1 MIDILLENQIVRLQ
15 SCESLHGRT
24 KIMVNTD
31 KVTASNVAEILE
43 STLPIDACNVSEINY
58 LYDVYRGIMDIR
70 FKTKTVRPQNNNKVV
85 VNIPNKIVTFKSS
98 FLLSSPIQY
107 IAANGEK
114 EISDKVAELNSL
126 MSSEDK
132 ESKDK
137 ECVDW
142 MHICGVAPRM
152 VLPDPD
158 FDRDGSPVAIYSLD
172 PREAFVIYSSRL
184 GKKPIAG
191 VLKQY
196 DDEGEIFYHV
206 YTPNGVMK
214 VSNDGSVFTLVE
226 YDFGRVPIVEYPNN
240 EARLGAFEIV
250 LSPINQINTLES
262 ARVDNVVDFVN
273 AFDVFQNCEITGDKY
288 SSLAE
293 GGKYINIKSVAGNE
307 AKVYRISSEIS
318 QQGVQTEL
326 NALYEYIDEI
336 TGMPNRNGGSSTSDT
351 GQATIFRDG
360 WHDAESRACDSEK
373 LFIRSEKEILK
384 LILKMYRDKGVLD
397 LNPADVKVQFTR
409 KNLTD
414 IQSKAQV
421 LCELLNNPKV
431 HPRIAYECAALLPDI
446 EASYRLGMEWYEEQ
460 MKAAEMSLEK
470 ELENERAVHNDGQS
484 YSSPAEESGPEIS
497 TG

>member
-1 MIDILLENQIVRLQ
+1 MENQIVRLQ

-24 KIMVNTD
+24 KIMVNAD
-31 KVTASNVAEILE
+31 KITASNVAGILE
-43 STLPIDACNVSEINY
+43 STLPIDACNVAEINY

-70 FKTKTVRPQNNNKVV
+70 YKTKTVRPQNNNKVV
-85 VNIPNKIVTFKSS
+85 INIPNKIVTFKSS

-107 IAANGEK
+107 IAANGNE
-114 EISDKVAELNSL
+114 EVSEKVAALNSL

-142 MHICGVAPRM
+142 MHICGIAPRM

-158 FDRDGSPVAIYSLD
+158 FDEEGSPVAIYSLD

-184 GKKPIAG
+184 GKKPLAG

-196 DDEGEIFYHV
+196 DDNGEIYFNV
-206 YTPNGVMK
+206 YTPNFVMK
-214 VSNDGSVFTLVE
+214 VSRDGEVYEFIE

-288 SSLAE
+288 SSLSE
-293 GGKYINIKSVAGNE
+293 GGMYIQVKSVAGAE

-318 QQGVQTEL
+318 QSGVQTEL
-326 NALYEYIDEI
+326 NALYDYIDEI

-360 WHDAESRACDSEK
+360 WQDAESRASDSEK
-373 LFIRSEKEILK
+373 LFIRSEKEVLK

-397 LNPADVKVQFTR
+397 LNPSDVKVQFTR

-431 HPRIAYECAALLPDI
+431 HPRIAYECAALLPDV
-446 EASYRLGMEWYEEQ
+446 EAAYRLGMEWYNQQNEE
-460 MKAAEMSLEK
+460 AEMKLEK
-470 ELENERAVHNDGQS
+470 ELENERALYNNRQGN
-484 YSSPAEESGPEIS
+484 SSSSEESSQEIS
-497 TG
+497 AS